1 MGHCLPISWVD
12 PPTHPPEPSPQEVED
27 QKAKK
32 TSEHIPEEVHNDICS
47 GLIVKKTVWAL
58 TEKHI
63 KKLTGQTVKKLKL
76 ESLKVPT
83 DDGTDEVVY
92 PVERNDRP
100 YRKVIAFSMVLD
112 KRPPGVSWLSVLA
125 ASVRSGARPKPTGVR
140 HAAEAP
146 SDSAGLAAS
155 EGESCRAYCG
165 LSSSAEV
172 GRSG

>member
-1 MGHCLPISWVD
+1 MPISWVD

-27 QKAKK
+27 QTAKK
-32 TSEHIPEEVHNDICS
+32 TSEHIPEEVHNEICS

-58 TEKHI
+58 TEKQI

-92 PVERNDRP
+92 LVERNDRP

-112 KRPPGVSWLSVLA
+112 KRSQAFLGCLCWRRVCGRGPGPNPPGCGMRQKHRQTQRVWPHLRGS
-125 ASVRSGARPKPTGVR
+125 R
-140 HAAEAP
+140 AEPIVA
-146 SDSAGLAAS
+146 
-155 EGESCRAYCG
+155 
-165 LSSSAEV
+165 
-172 GRSG
+172 